1 MTVSLPSRRERGMR
15 LWIDPAA
22 FWHKIEVSATA
33 GLNRSAVSTS
43 GTATMH
49 IGCHYIS
56 EVDSETWGKA

>member
-1 MTVSLPSRRERGMR
+1 MR